1 MVRYN
6 LCHTKPTGPNRPKL
20 YLLFAAILLLSCKNP
35 SDQLQDSFIE
45 AEKSNTFEE
54 KVNVMEEFVEDYNP
68 SDWRKVDPATS
79 GIILDIRYAG
89 INNFTGQVI
98 YPCAAC
104 YLRPILANKLL
115 EINIKLYNDLRWKLK
130 VFDCYRPASAQQ
142 KLWDI
147 VPNPNYVTPPEKGS
161 MHNRGMAVD
170 LTLVDEWGTERNM
183 GTHFD
188 YFGME
193 SHTGYLGLSDE
204 ILGNRRVLQHYMMEG
219 GFLPIRTEWW
229 HFYYGGELYPISDW
243 KWPCWEND

>member
-1 MVRYN
+1 MDPCKQFY
-6 LCHTKPTGPNRPKL
+6 TKTTGLTRPTF
-20 YLLFAAILLLSCKNP
+20 YLFFAAILLLSCKNP
-35 SDQLQDSFIE
+35 SDPLQYSFIAVEEPDTPQEQTQVVE
-45 AEKSNTFEE
+45 AVS
-54 KVNVMEEFVEDYNP
+54 EDVIP
-68 SDWRKVDPATS
+68 SDWRKIDPATS

-89 INNFTGQVI
+89 TNNFTGQII

-104 YLRPILANKLL
+104 YLRPILADKLL
-115 EINIKLYNDLRWKLK
+115 EINNKLHDDLRWTLK

-170 LTLVDEWGTERNM
+170 LTLVDEWGKERDM

-188 YFGME
+188 YFGVE

-204 ILGNRRVLQHYMMEG
+204 ILGNRRVLQHYMMEA
-219 GFLPIRTEWW
+219 GFQPIRTEWW
-229 HFYYGGELYPISDW
+229 HFYYGGELHPLSDW
-243 KWPCWEND
+243 KWS